1 MRLTRTTAQLDG
13 MSPMGVRLSFGKGPL
28 RVSVPL
34 TSGKLRSRRKTWH
47 AIAKFADG
55 SEYKCHHNHQTEQAA
70 IACAQKY
77 RRNRTAGKDVPP
89 LTKKPRKSKPASAG
103 RRPNAADRTQDEL
116 RARVRISL
124 EDVRRSRERVE
135 QELVLLR
142 ESVGKLGNQMQS
154 CLEVGREDLAR
165 EASRRK
171 IAIQMQLIDLE
182 SRRDQLSSEQAKLEA
197 AARKL
202 GMGA

>member
-1 MRLTRTTAQLDG
+1 
-13 MSPMGVRLSFGKGPL
+13 MGVRLSFGKGPL

-34 TSGKLRSRRKTWH
+34 TSGKRRSRSKTWH
-47 AIAKFADG
+47 AIATFADG

-77 RRNRTAGKDVPP
+77 KRDRAAGKDVPP
-89 LTKKPRKSKPASAG
+89 LTKKPRKSTSTGAG
-103 RRPNAADRTQDEL
+103 RRPNAPDRTQDEL
-116 RARVRISL
+116 RARVRTSL

-135 QELVLLR
+135 QHLVLLR
-142 ESVGKLGNQMQS
+142 ESVERLDNQMLS

-171 IAIQMQLIDLE
+171 IAIQKQLIDLE
-182 SRRDQLSSEQAKLEA
+182 CQRDQLSAEQVKLEV

-202 GMGA
+202 GVGA